1 MIQVLNM
8 AIAHVFRWLFVIAF
22 IVMAGCVPP
31 PEYMAKRGKRIG
43 LDNDYIKV
51 LLLRN
56 QLKVEVVTTAKTK
69 IIQLGN
75 NTIVYNGDGKR
86 FVLFDN
92 QLTQP
97 LQFEAWNNEI
107 QVNGVTVR
115 GMMQLHPVVGKIQV
129 VNVLKMNEY
138 LYGVLPSEIMPGWPE
153 EVLKA
158 QAVAARTYAYY
169 HLMKNNSTYFDLDAT
184 NNFQVYKGKAVETET
199 TNKAVDGTA
208 GIIMTYNNKPIL
220 AYFHS
225 TCGGKTTD
233 DKYVWQGE
241 DLPYLCSVVCPYCKN
256 SPNYGWQVELT
267 LNEIYEALVKKY
279 KAVGKIK
286 AITLGREDTRVTVV
300 KIEHANGII
309 RMSGN
314 DFRLMF
320 DAKKIKS
327 LYFEAKQTPAGL
339 ILTGHGWGHG
349 VGMCQWGAKEMAQ
362 QGMRFDQILK
372 FYYRGIQIMTYSIQK

>member
-1 MIQVLNM
+1 MVQVLGM
-8 AIAHVFRWLFVIAF
+8 AIAHVFRWLLVIAF
-22 IVMAGCVPP
+22 IVIAGCVPP
-31 PEYMAKRGKRIG
+31 PEYMAKTGKRIG

-51 LLLRN
+51 LLLRD

-69 IIQLGN
+69 VIQLGN

-107 QVNGVTVR
+107 QVNGITVR
-115 GMMQLHPVVGKIQV
+115 GMIQLHPIVGKIQV

-184 NNFQVYKGKAVETET
+184 NNFQVYKGKAAEAET
-199 TNKAVDGTA
+199 TNKAVNSTA
-208 GIIMTYNNKPIL
+208 GIIMTYNNKPVL

-233 DKYVWQGE
+233 DNYVWQGE
-241 DLPYLCSVVCPYCKN
+241 DLPYLVSVVCPYCKN
-256 SPNYGWQVELT
+256 SPNYSWQVELT

-286 AITLGREDTRVTVV
+286 AITLGRQDTRVTVV

-327 LYFEAKQTPAGL
+327 LYFEAKQTQAGL

>member
-1 MIQVLNM
+1 M
-8 AIAHVFRWLFVIAF
+8 AIAHVFRFLLLIAF
-22 IVMAGCVPP
+22 VLISGCVPP
-31 PEYMAKRGKRIG
+31 PEYLAKTGKRIG

-51 LLLRN
+51 LLLRD
-56 QLKVEVVTTAKTK
+56 QLKVEIVTTAKTK
-69 IIQLGN
+69 VTKLQN
-75 NTIVYNGDGKR
+75 NAIVYNGDAKR
-86 FVLFDN
+86 FVVFDN
-92 QLTQP
+92 QLSQA
-97 LQFEAWNNEI
+97 LQFESWNNEI
-107 QVNGVTVR
+107 QVNGISVR
-115 GMMQLHPVVGKIQV
+115 GMIQLYPVVGKIQV

-138 LYGVLPSEIMPGWPE
+138 LYGVLPSEIMPGWPM

-169 HLMKNNSTYFDLDAT
+169 HLMKTGSTYFDLYGT
-184 NNFQVYKGKAVETET
+184 HNFQVYKGKTVETQA
-199 TNKAVDGTA
+199 TNKAVDTTA

-233 DKYVWQGE
+233 DRYVWQGE
-241 DLPYLCSVVCPYCKN
+241 DLPYLNSVVCPYCKN
-256 SPNYGWQVELT
+256 SPNYSWQVELT
-267 LNEIYEALVKKY
+267 LNEIYEALVKRY

-300 KIEHANGII
+300 KIEHENGLI

-320 DAKKIKS
+320 EAKKIKS
-327 LYFEAKQTPAGL
+327 LYFEAKQTPTGL
-339 ILTGHGWGHG
+339 MLTGHGWGHG

-362 QGMRFDQILK
+362 QGMRFDQILTY
-372 FYYRGIQIMTYSIQK
+372 YYRGIQIVAYNGPR

>member
-1 MIQVLNM
+1 M
-8 AIAHVFRWLFVIAF
+8 AIAHVFRWLLI
-22 IVMAGCVPP
+22 IILIMIAGCVPP
-31 PEYMAKRGKRIG
+31 PEYMAKTGKRIG
-43 LDNDYIKV
+43 LDNDYIKI
-51 LLLRN
+51 LLLRD
-56 QLKVEVVTTAKTK
+56 QLKVEVVTTARTK
-69 IIQLGN
+69 VIQLAN
-75 NTIVYNGDGKR
+75 NTIVYNGDAKR

-92 QLTQP
+92 QVTQP
-97 LQFEAWNNEI
+97 LQFESWNNKI
-107 QVNGVTVR
+107 KVNGITVR
-115 GMMQLHPVVGKIQV
+115 GMIQLHPVVGKIQV
-129 VNVLKMNEY
+129 VNVLKMHEY
-138 LYGVLPSEIMPGWPE
+138 LYGVLPSEIMSGWPE

-184 NNFQVYKGKAVETET
+184 NNFQVYKGKAVETEA
-199 TNKAVDGTA
+199 TNKAVDATS

-233 DKYVWQGE
+233 DKYVWRGE
-241 DLPYLCSVVCPYCKN
+241 DLPYLSSVVCQYCKN
-256 SPNYGWQVELT
+256 SPNYSWQVELT
-267 LNEIYEALVKKY
+267 LNEIYEALTKRY

-300 KIEHANGII
+300 KIEHDNGII

-327 LYFEAKQTPAGL
+327 LYFEAKQTRTGL

-362 QGMRFDQILK
+362 QGMRFDRILT
-372 FYYRGIQIMTYSIQK
+372 FYYRGIRIMTYAMKK

>member
-1 MIQVLNM
+1 M
-8 AIAHVFRWLFVIAF
+8 AIAHVFRWLLIIIFVTI
-22 IVMAGCVPP
+22 AGCVPP
-31 PEYMAKRGKRIG
+31 PEYMAKTGKRIG
-43 LDNDYIKV
+43 FDNDYIKI
-51 LLLRN
+51 LLLRD
-56 QLKVEVVTTAKTK
+56 QLKVEVITTARTK
-69 IIQLGN
+69 VIQPAN
-75 NTIVYNGDGKR
+75 NTIVYNGDAKR

-97 LQFEAWNNEI
+97 LQFESWNNEI
-107 QVNGVTVR
+107 KVNGITVR
-115 GMMQLHPVVGKIQV
+115 GMVQLHPVVGKIQV
-129 VNVLKMNEY
+129 VNVLKMHEY
-138 LYGVLPSEIMPGWPE
+138 LYGVLPSEIMSGWPE

-184 NNFQVYKGKAVETET
+184 SNFQVYKGKAVETEA
-199 TNKAVDGTA
+199 TNKAVDATS

-241 DLPYLCSVVCPYCKN
+241 DLPYLRSVVCPYCKN
-256 SPNYGWQVELT
+256 SPNYSWQVELT
-267 LNEIYEALVKKY
+267 LNEIYEALVKRY
-279 KAVGKIK
+279 KTVGKIK

-300 KIEHANGII
+300 KIEHDNGII

-314 DFRLMF
+314 DFRLLF

-327 LYFEAKQTPAGL
+327 LYFEAKQTRTGL

-362 QGMRFDQILK
+362 QGIRFDRILT
-372 FYYRGIQIMTYSIQK
+372 FYYRGIRIMTYSMQK